1 VPALSEP
8 LLSPDKDGG
17 DVLIEQDVAAP
28 SDAAERR
35 GLVVSFVTLL
45 LSIPAL
51 VGA

>member
-1 VPALSEP
+1 LSEP
-8 LLSPDKDGG
+8 LLSRDKDSG
-17 DVLIEQDVAAP
+17 DVLAEQDVAVP

-35 GLVVSFVTLL
+35 GLIVSFVTLL